1 MLKQEAPQEAPL
13 IEWRQVGMVA
23 LGAAILAINYQ
34 LLLKPNHIMP
44 PGFGGLVALVSN
56 WIGQPI
62 SLVNIIAN
70 VPLFFIGFRF
80 VGLRFLLLC
89 VVGAGAMS
97 MFLYAFESVPGINS
111 WMLATAVGGVVNG
124 AAVALVLLF
133 HGATG
138 GLDIVCVVLV
148 RLFPRFSIGRLM
160 FSINLIIV
168 CIAGWSLGAASL
180 LGSVISMYLAGRT
193 IDMLMQP
200 RQTQMPQ

>member
-1 MLKQEAPQEAPL
+1 MLKQDAPL
-13 IEWRQVGMVA
+13 VEWMQVVMVA
-23 LGAAILAINYQ
+23 LGAAIIAINYQ

-44 PGFGGLVALVSN
+44 PGFGGVVALISD
-56 WIGQPI
+56 WIRQPI
-62 SLVNIIAN
+62 GLVNVIAN

-97 MFLYAFESVPGINS
+97 IFLYAFESIPGINS
-111 WMLATAVGGVVNG
+111 WMLATVVGGVVNG

-148 RLFPRFSIGRLM
+148 KLFPRFSIGRLM

-168 CIAGWSLGAASL
+168 CIAGWSLGVASL

-193 IDMLMQP
+193 IDMLMQS
-200 RQTQMPQ
+200 RQAKVPQ